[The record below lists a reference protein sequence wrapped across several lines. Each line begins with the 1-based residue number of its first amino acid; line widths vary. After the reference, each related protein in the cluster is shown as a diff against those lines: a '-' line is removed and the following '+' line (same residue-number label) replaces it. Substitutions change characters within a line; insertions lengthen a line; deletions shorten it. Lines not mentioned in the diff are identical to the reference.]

1 MLDTQGL
8 SDAIYNLM
16 TRMRQETEI
25 KDRDFADALATAI
38 TTFVMT
44 GEVPAGIAVATTG
57 SATAQTG
64 ATTAPGKIV

>member
-1 MLDTQGL
+1 
-8 SDAIYNLM
+8 M

-25 KDRDFADALATAI
+25 QDRDFADALAAAI

>member
-25 KDRDFADALATAI
+25 KDRDFADALAAAI
-38 TTFVMT
+38 TMFVMT

>member
-25 KDRDFADALATAI
+25 KDRD
-38 TTFVMT
+38 
-44 GEVPAGIAVATTG
+44 IA
-57 SATAQTG
+57 SFRRNNFR
-64 ATTAPGKIV
+64 I

>member
-16 TRMRQETEI
+16 TRMRHETEI
-25 KDRDFADALATAI
+25 KDRDFADALAAAI

>member
-25 KDRDFADALATAI
+25 QDRDFADALAAAI
-38 TTFVMT
+38 TKFVMT
-44 GEVPAGIAVATTG
+44 GEVPAGITVATTG